1 MAQRE
6 FTDYIDANERLS
18 PRTKSGYRHSY
29 FKMADGLDKTLA
41 KSNQKDIVEYVY
53 GITDNPNSR
62 VQHINVAIQVR
73 RHNNA
78 SVDKLVNTRM
88 RLKLK
93 IDEHKDAVNERK
105 KEELPSMAELT
116 RHLNTLYTEERWR
129 DVIIIYLLMTYNT
142 RNMDLDLGIV
152 GGKKHANNPEVN
164 YLIHRKNDSVYVRN
178 NYKTRST
185 YGTKRHSFRTVKI
198 NRAIRSFVEEKGGFP
213 EDGSPI
219 WLLSTGHNKR
229 IEETSLPKFIRART
243 YEGISE
249 SDYNKVAVTQINKL
263 GDFSKLKRLSERRGT
278 SMSTM
283 ITEYHLD
290 FKSSD

>member
-1 MAQRE
+1 MASE
-6 FTDYIDANERLS
+6 FNEYINANGKLS
-18 PRTKSGYRHSY
+18 HRTKANYQHSY
-29 FKMADGLDKTLA
+29 FKMADGLDKSLA
-41 KSNQKDIVEYVY
+41 KSNQKDIIEYVHSM
-53 GITDNPNSR
+53 TENPNSR

-73 RHNNA
+73 RHYNA

-93 IDEHKDAVNERK
+93 IDEHKDAVNVRK

-116 RHLNTLYTEERWR
+116 RHLHTLYTEEKWR

-142 RNMDLDLGIV
+142 RNKDLDLGIV
-152 GGKKHANNPEVN
+152 GSKKHATNPDIN
-164 YLIHRKNDSVYVRN
+164 YLIHRKNDSVFVRN
-178 NYKTRST
+178 NYKTRSV
-185 YGTKRHSFRTVKI
+185 YGVKQHAFRTVKI
-198 NRAIRSFVEEKGGFP
+198 NRAIRNFVDEKGGFP

-229 IEETSLPKFIRART
+229 IEDSSIQKFIRART

-249 SDYNKVAVTQINKL
+249 GDYNKVAVTQINKL
-263 GDFSKLKRLSERRGT
+263 ADFSRLKRLSANRGT
-278 SMSTM
+278 SMSTL
-283 ITEYHLD
+283 ISEYHLD

>member
-1 MAQRE
+1 MASE
-6 FTDYIDANERLS
+6 FNEYINANGKLS
-18 PRTKSGYRHSY
+18 HRTKANYQHSY
-29 FKMADGLDKTLA
+29 FKMADGLDKSLA
-41 KSNQKDIVEYVY
+41 KSNQKDIIEYVHSM
-53 GITDNPNSR
+53 TENPNSR

-73 RHNNA
+73 RHYNA

-93 IDEHKDAVNERK
+93 IDEHKDAVNVRK

-116 RHLNTLYTEERWR
+116 RHLHTLYTEEKWR

-142 RNMDLDLGIV
+142 RNKDLDLGIV
-152 GGKKHANNPEVN
+152 GSKKHATNPDIN
-164 YLIHRKNDSVYVRN
+164 YLIHRKNDSVFVRN
-178 NYKTRST
+178 NYKTRSV
-185 YGTKRHSFRTVKI
+185 YGIKQHAFRTVKI
-198 NRAIRSFVEEKGGFP
+198 NRAIRNFVDEKGGFP

-229 IEETSLPKFIRART
+229 IEDSSIQKFIRART

-249 SDYNKVAVTQINKL
+249 GDYNKVAVTQINKL
-263 GDFSKLKRLSERRGT
+263 ADFSKLKRLSANRGT
-278 SMSTM
+278 SMSTL
-283 ITEYHLD
+283 ISEYHLD

>member
-1 MAQRE
+1 MASE
-6 FTDYIDANERLS
+6 FNEYINANGKLS
-18 PRTKSGYRHSY
+18 HRTKANYQHSY
-29 FKMADGLDKTLA
+29 FKMADGLDKSLA
-41 KSNQKDIVEYVY
+41 KSNQKDIIEYVHSM
-53 GITDNPNSR
+53 TENPNSR

-73 RHNNA
+73 RHYNA

-116 RHLNTLYTEERWR
+116 RHLHTLYTEEKWR

-142 RNMDLDLGIV
+142 RNKDLDLGIV
-152 GGKKHANNPEVN
+152 GSKKHATNPDIN
-164 YLIHRKNDSVYVRN
+164 YLIHRKNDSVFVRN
-178 NYKTRST
+178 NYKTRSV
-185 YGTKRHSFRTVKI
+185 YGIKQHAFRTVKI
-198 NRAIRSFVEEKGGFP
+198 NRAIRNFVDEKGGFP

-229 IEETSLPKFIRART
+229 IEDSSIQKFIRART

-249 SDYNKVAVTQINKL
+249 GDYNKVAVTQINKL
-263 GDFSKLKRLSERRGT
+263 ADFSRLKRLSANRGT
-278 SMSTM
+278 SMSTL
-283 ITEYHLD
+283 ISEYHLD

>member
-1 MAQRE
+1 MASE
-6 FTDYIDANERLS
+6 FNEYINANGKLS
-18 PRTKSGYRHSY
+18 HRTKANYQHSY
-29 FKMADGLDKTLA
+29 FKMADGLDKSLA
-41 KSNQKDIVEYVY
+41 KSNQKDIIEYVHSM
-53 GITDNPNSR
+53 TENPNSR

-73 RHNNA
+73 RHYNA

-93 IDEHKDAVNERK
+93 IDEHKDAVNVRK

-116 RHLNTLYTEERWR
+116 RHLHTLYTEEKWR

-142 RNMDLDLGIV
+142 RNKDLDLGIV
-152 GGKKHANNPEVN
+152 GSKKHATNPDIN
-164 YLIHRKNDSVYVRN
+164 YLIHRKNDSVFVRN

-185 YGTKRHSFRTVKI
+185 YGVKQHAFRTVKI
-198 NRAIRSFVEEKGGFP
+198 NRAIRNFVDEKGGFP

-229 IEETSLPKFIRART
+229 IEDSSIQKFIRART

-249 SDYNKVAVTQINKL
+249 GDYNKVAVTQINKL
-263 GDFSKLKRLSERRGT
+263 ADFSKLKRLSANRGT
-278 SMSTM
+278 SMSTL
-283 ITEYHLD
+283 ISEYHLD

>member
-1 MAQRE
+1 MASE
-6 FTDYIDANERLS
+6 FNEYINANGKLS
-18 PRTKSGYRHSY
+18 HRTKANYQHSY
-29 FKMADGLDKTLA
+29 FKMADGLDKSLA
-41 KSNQKDIVEYVY
+41 KSNQKDIIEYVHSM
-53 GITDNPNSR
+53 TENPNSR

-73 RHNNA
+73 RHYNA

-116 RHLNTLYTEERWR
+116 RHLHTLYTEEKWR

-142 RNMDLDLGIV
+142 RNKDLDLGIV
-152 GGKKHANNPEVN
+152 GSKKHATNPDIN
-164 YLIHRKNDSVYVRN
+164 YLIHRKNDSVFVRN
-178 NYKTRST
+178 NYKTRSV
-185 YGTKRHSFRTVKI
+185 YGIKQHAFRTVKI
-198 NRAIRSFVEEKGGFP
+198 NRAIRNFVDEKGGFP

-229 IEETSLPKFIRART
+229 IEDSSIQKFIRART

-249 SDYNKVAVTQINKL
+249 GDYNKVAVTQINKL
-263 GDFSKLKRLSERRGT
+263 ADFSKLKRLSANRGT
-278 SMSTM
+278 SMSTL
-283 ITEYHLD
+283 ISEYHLD